1 MTTSELAKKITEER
15 DKVIFATGTGQC
27 QSWDGY
33 RNRSGYVAAL
43 EWVLD
48 QMRERPDNRKP
59 DEAKKENA

>member
-1 MTTSELAKKITEER
+1 VTLSELAKKIEEER
-15 DKVIFATGTGQC
+15 HKVIFATGTGQC

-33 RNRSGYVAAL
+33 RNRAGFVSGL

-48 QMRERPDNRKP
+48 QMHERKP

>member
-1 MTTSELAKKITEER
+1 MTLSELAKKITEER

-43 EWVLD
+43 EWVID
-48 QMRERPDNRKP
+48 QMRERKP